1 MRFRN
6 ISLRNRIFV
15 SMILLV
21 VVMSSMIALVSY
33 VRYINERKEYN
44 QGRLLRKEEST
55 RIHINIELEEEK
67 GESPITAESLPKV
80 FNTRIYDIANVHNLD
95 VAFYD
100 LQGKLLISS
109 IIAFENS
116 PEQLQLPIEVLRNLK
131 REPLN
136 RITGAK
142 DLKDNKTLQYSYSYI
157 YEDESSMNQKPVAIV
172 KLQYTQDNT
181 DQEEELREFLV
192 QLALVFILVL
202 GLGVLFAYFI
212 AKYVTS
218 SLKTISE
225 KLSKTAI
232 DRRNEKIILD
242 NPSYEIYT
250 LIESYNA
257 MVDDLADSASQLAK
271 SEREQAW
278 REMAKQVA
286 HEIKNPLTPMR
297 LTVQSFERR
306 FDANDP
312 EIKTKLKEF
321 SDSLVEQIDVMSSIA
336 SAFSDFAKMPSQ
348 QKEPLNVVSIV
359 RRALE
364 IFQEDYIDF
373 KCDEDVIMANLDRT
387 QLIRILTN
395 LVTNALHAVESNVNP
410 KILIKLYTYKEDV
423 IIDVIDNGKGIAEEF
438 KALVFEPKF
447 TTKTSGMGLGLPMIK
462 NIIEGFG
469 GDISFVSKQGVGTTF
484 TVRLPKE

>member
-6 ISLRNRIFV
+6 ISLRNRIFM

-44 QGRLLRKEEST
+44 QSRLLRKEEST

-67 GESPITAESLPKV
+67 GQSPISPESLPKV

-100 LQGKLLISS
+100 LRGKLLISS
-109 IIAFENS
+109 IISFENS
-116 PEQLQLPIEVLRNLK
+116 PEQDQLPIEVLRSLK

-157 YEDESSMNQKPVAIV
+157 YEDDDSLDQKPVAIV

-181 DQEEELREFLV
+181 DQEEELRQFLG
-192 QLALVFILVL
+192 QLALVFLLVL

-242 NPSYEIYT
+242 NPSSEIYA

-306 FDANDP
+306 FDPKDP
-312 EIKTKLKEF
+312 DIQIKLKEF

-373 KCDEDVIMANLDRT
+373 KCDKDVIMANLDRT

>member
-67 GESPITAESLPKV
+67 GQSPISAESLPKV

-116 PEQLQLPIEVLRNLK
+116 PEQLQLPIEVLRSLK

-157 YEDESSMNQKPVAIV
+157 YEDDSSLDQKPVAIV

-181 DQEEELREFLV
+181 DQEEELREFLG
-192 QLALVFILVL
+192 QLALVFLLVL

-242 NPSYEIYT
+242 NPSSEIYA
-250 LIESYNA
+250 LIKSYNA

-306 FDANDP
+306 FDPNDP
-312 EIKTKLKEF
+312 DIQTKLKEF

>member
-33 VRYINERKEYN
+33 ARYINERKEYN

-67 GESPITAESLPKV
+67 GQSPISAESLPKV

-116 PEQLQLPIEVLRNLK
+116 PEQVQLPIEVLRSLK

-157 YEDESSMNQKPVAIV
+157 YEDESSLDQKPVAIV

-181 DQEEELREFLV
+181 DQEEELREFLG

-242 NPSYEIYT
+242 NPSSEIYA

-306 FDANDP
+306 FDPNDP
-312 EIKTKLKEF
+312 DIQIKLKEF

-410 KILIKLYTYKEDV
+410 KILIKLYSYKEDV
-423 IIDVIDNGKGIAEEF
+423 IIDVIDNGNGIAEEF

>member
-67 GESPITAESLPKV
+67 GQSPISAESLPKV

-116 PEQLQLPIEVLRNLK
+116 PEQLQLPIEVLRSLK

-157 YEDESSMNQKPVAIV
+157 YEDDSSLDLKPVAIL

-181 DQEEELREFLV
+181 DQEEELREFLG
-192 QLALVFILVL
+192 QLALVFLLVL

-242 NPSYEIYT
+242 NPSSEIYT

-306 FDANDP
+306 FDPNDP
-312 EIKTKLKEF
+312 DIQTKLKEF

-359 RRALE
+359 RRSLE